1 MRSSEDGGVDR
12 SVVERAARGD
22 RDAFALLTARSIDRM
37 YRIAERILRDPE
49 AARDATQQALVEAW
63 RGLPSLRDPDRWEA
77 WTYRLLVR
85 AAYREAGRGQP
96 FVGRVRLLANDAI
109 VTDAAGAIADRDEL
123 ERAFRSLSPEHRA
136 VVVLHHYEGLPLTEV
151 AAALGIPAGTAR
163 SRLHNALRTLRA
175 ALEAERRTPSDRKDR
190 AG

>member
-1 MRSSEDGGVDR
+1 MDR

-22 RDAFALLTARSIDRM
+22 RDAFAILAARSIDRL

-49 AARDATQQALVEAW
+49 AARDATQQALLEAW
-63 RGLPSLRDPDRWEA
+63 RDLPSLRDPERWEA

-85 AAYREAGRGQP
+85 AAYREAGHAYQLS
-96 FVGRVRLLANDAI
+96 GRVRLLADDGAI
-109 VTDAAGAIADRDEL
+109 PDTATAIADRDEV
-123 ERAFRSLSPEHRA
+123 EQAFRALGPEHRA
-136 VVVLHHYEGLPLTEV
+136 VVVLHYYEGLPLTEV

-163 SRLHNALRTLRA
+163 SRLHHAMRRLRA
-175 ALEAERRTPSDRKDR
+175 ALESAEPTSAMRKDR

>member
-1 MRSSEDGGVDR
+1 MDR

-22 RDAFALLTARSIDRM
+22 RDAFALLAARSIDRL

-63 RGLPSLRDPDRWEA
+63 RGLPSLRDPERWEA
-77 WTYRLLVR
+77 WTYRLIVR

-96 FVGRVRLLANDAI
+96 LVGRVRLLAIDAT

-123 ERAFRSLSPEHRA
+123 ERAFRALSPEHRA

-151 AAALGIPAGTAR
+151 ATTLGIPAGTAR
-163 SRLHNALRTLRA
+163 SRLHNALRTLRS
-175 ALEAERRTPSDRKDR
+175 ALEDGRRTPADRKDR

>member
-1 MRSSEDGGVDR
+1 MDR

-22 RDAFALLTARSIDRM
+22 RDAFALLAARSIDRL

-63 RGLPSLRDPDRWEA
+63 RGLPSLRDPERWEA

-96 FVGRVRLLANDAI
+96 LVGRVRLLAIDAT

-123 ERAFRSLSPEHRA
+123 ERAFRTLSPQHRA

-151 AAALGIPAGTAR
+151 AATLGIPAGTAR
-163 SRLHNALRTLRA
+163 SRLHNALRALRS
-175 ALEAERRTPSDRKDR
+175 ALEAERQTPAVRKDR